1 MSSRV
6 WEFQRG
12 TCQTC
17 WVLNTEVQLGNEEVV
32 IKQLRTGGFNL
43 SSTGYRFF
51 VDGKVWQLN
60 YDGPDIT
67 FVLKDVLFF
76 VELDGGFH
84 KPGPS
89 NKYRDDVT
97 RSIAISKWWAGSGNP
112 QSKKPSVWI
121 RIGYSRELATN
132 RPDWY
137 DTIEQIAMS
146 CMDNEQKLVADKPL
160 YFYCNYDESHWQFK
174 KAKETF
180 KKRQLHLVESSKEI
194 TNVGIQYKP
203 GHMFAART
211 PSSAARRASPS
222 STSSLRSASRRI
234 ARRRR
239 GST

>member
-1 MSSRV
+1 MGSVFDSPVGIIKPEIRS
-6 WEFQRG
+6 QRWLSVVALEACSG
-12 TCQTC
+12 AMPPKNDGGPTMT
-17 WVLNTEVQLGNEEVV
+17 LVQLEEEWAK
-32 IKQLRTGGFNL
+32 ISGEGAE
-43 SSTGYRFF
+43 
-51 VDGKVWQLN
+51 
-60 YDGPDIT
+60 
-67 FVLKDVLFF
+67 KDVLFF